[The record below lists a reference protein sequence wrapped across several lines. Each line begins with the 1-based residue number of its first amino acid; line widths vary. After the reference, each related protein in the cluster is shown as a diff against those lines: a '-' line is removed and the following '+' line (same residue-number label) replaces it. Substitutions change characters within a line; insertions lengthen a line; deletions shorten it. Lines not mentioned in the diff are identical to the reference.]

1 MNFLNYRCDCAQLSG
16 KVKTVMEK
24 LDPSGT
30 ENNYMGLN
38 ELINVIII
46 FMTFYLNVTF
56 FLIFAFQI
64 REPFPFKLIMTY
76 SNFVNYTFAK

>member
-1 MNFLNYRCDCAQLSG
+1 MNFLNYRCDCAPQLSG

-24 LDPSGT
+24 LDSSGT

-56 FLIFAFQI
+56 FKLC
-64 REPFPFKLIMTY
+64 FPDKG
-76 SNFVNYTFAK
+76 TFSP